1 MYIDI
6 WKKMLSPTNF
16 ILETISGYLIPF
28 TSQPPILPPSES
40 SFTFLTDTAQAE
52 LVNEEVISMLA
63 KGAIEEIPPSPGCY
77 SRLFVVPKK
86 DGGFRPVINLKRIN
100 KEFLE
105 PPHFR
110 MDGLKEVAILLR
122 PGDWAAS
129 VDLKDA
135 YFHIPLNR
143 RSRRFLRFGWKK
155 KLYQFLVLPFGLSTA
170 PFVFTMVT
178 KPIVAF
184 LRSRGI
190 RVLFYLDDILV
201 IGKTKEECEKNL
213 KVVLD
218 LLQSLGFLINWK
230 KSNLVPSQR
239 FLFLGLLWDSTL
251 GQICLP
257 QNKLLNL
264 QRLARSMAK
273 IPPTCHGLQVLLGHM
288 TASIPAVPLIRL
300 YARPL
305 QRDLAAVYSFPHQSK
320 LRVSLSQNA
329 KDSLNWILCLDLRHC
344 QAPMWPLVAENCD
357 LEVSTD
363 ASDLG
368 WGIHFDGQLLQGAWT
383 ADAPLHINAKE
394 LITLHIFL
402 RDYLPSSD
410 HPRALLWRSDSMTA
424 ISYIR
429 REGGTVSPVLLQIAT
444 DILLL
449 ADQMQLRILPA
460 YVPTDENLLADAA
473 SRFQSLPDWH
483 LLPSIFSLICRRWGT
498 PEIDLFATESSTQL
512 TRFFAWGQ
520 ARTAEAFDALLQ
532 PWNFRMAYA
541 FPPPPLLPRV
551 LNKIAVSTGEFILIT
566 PLWKTQ
572 KWFPLLLEMD
582 ILEVRRLPLL
592 PDLVVD
598 LTTASPPH
606 KLGPLHLLAWRILGG
621 STHLPSRT
629 SPSTSL
635 PGAGANLHPTDM
647 TQHGDPSKIF
657 CLPEE
662 FLSIKSI

>member
-6 WKKMLSPTNF
+6 WKEKLSATNF
-16 ILETISGYLIPF
+16 VLETISGYQIPF
-28 TSQPPILPPSES
+28 TSPPPILLPSES
-40 SFTFLTDTAQAE
+40 SFTVLTNNAEAE
-52 LVNEEVISMLA
+52 LVNEEVSSMLA

-100 KEFLE
+100 KNFLD

-170 PFVFTMVT
+170 PFIFTMVT
-178 KPIVAF
+178 RPIIAF

-190 RVLFYLDDILV
+190 RVLFYLNDILV

-213 KVVLD
+213 KTVLD

-230 KSNLVPSQR
+230 KSNLAPSQR

-257 QNKLLNL
+257 QDKLWNL
-264 QRLARSMAK
+264 QRLARSMS
-273 IPPTCHGLQVLLGHM
+273 ILPPTCHGLQVLLGHM
-288 TASIPAVPLIRL
+288 TASIPAIPLIRL

-305 QRDLAAVYSFPHQSK
+305 QRDLKAVYTLPQQSK
-320 LRVSLSQNA
+320 LRVTLSQMA
-329 KDSLNWILCLDLRHC
+329 KDSLRWICSLDLHHC
-344 QAPMWPLVAENCD
+344 QAPMWPLVAEDCD

-363 ASDLG
+363 ASNLG

-394 LITLHIFL
+394 LLTLHIFL

-424 ISYIR
+424 ISYIKK
-429 REGGTVSPVLLQIAT
+429 EGGKVSPTLLQIAT

-460 YVPTDENLLADAA
+460 YVPTDENILADAA

-483 LLPSIFSLICRRWGT
+483 LLPSVFNLICQRWGL

-532 PWNFRMAYA
+532 PWRFRLAYA

-551 LNKIAVSTGEFILIT
+551 LGKIAESTGEFLLIT
-566 PLWKTQ
+566 PLWRAQ
-572 KWFPLLLEMD
+572 KWFPLLLAMD
-582 ILEVRRLPLL
+582 IWEVRRLPLL

-598 LTTASPPH
+598 LMTGSPPH
-606 KLGPLHLLAWRILGG
+606 KLGLLHLLAWRILGG
-621 STHLPSRT
+621 STLLPSRT
-629 SPSTSL
+629 NPSALSPE
-635 PGAGANLHPTDM
+635 AGANHLPIDM
-647 TQHGDPSKIF
+647 TLRGGRSKIF
-657 CLPEE
+657 CLPEK
-662 FLSIKSI
+662 FLSIRSI